1 MNIPSAA
8 ELNRIADAQH
18 DGPSQMAAM
27 NMENYL
33 VYSLYDAA
41 VHGYR
46 SLLASTEP
54 MASFIMDHKQE
65 LMIRGFDV
73 SDALIDGKFRK
84 AVISWQK

>member
-18 DGPSQMAAM
+18 NGPSQMAAM

-54 MASFIMDHKQE
+54 MASFIMDHKSE

-73 SDALIDGKFRK
+73 NDALIEGKFRK
-84 AVISWQK
+84 AVILWQK

>member
-54 MASFIMDHKQE
+54 MASFIMDHKPE

-73 SDALIDGKFRK
+73 NDALVDGKFRK
-84 AVISWQK
+84 AVISRQK

>member
-46 SLLASTEP
+46 SLFASTEP

-73 SDALIDGKFRK
+73 NDAVIDGKFRK

>member
-8 ELNRIADAQH
+8 ELNRIADAQY

-54 MASFIMDHKQE
+54 MASFIMDHKPE

-73 SDALIDGKFRK
+73 NDALIEGKFRK

>member
-8 ELNRIADAQH
+8 ELNLIADAQH
-18 DGPSQMAAM
+18 NGPSQMVAM

-73 SDALIDGKFRK
+73 NDALIEGKFRK

>member
-54 MASFIMDHKQE
+54 MASFIMDHKSE

-73 SDALIDGKFRK
+73 NDALSDGKFRK

>member
-1 MNIPSAA
+1 MNIPSAT

-18 DGPSQMAAM
+18 DGPSQMTAM

-54 MASFIMDHKQE
+54 MASFIMDHKPE
-65 LMIRGFDV
+65 LILCGFEV
-73 SDALIDGKFRK
+73 NDALIDGKFRK
-84 AVISWQK
+84 AVIAWQK

>member
-54 MASFIMDHKQE
+54 MASLIMDHKPE

-73 SDALIDGKFRK
+73 NDALIDEKFRK

>member
-18 DGPSQMAAM
+18 NGPSQMAAM

-54 MASFIMDHKQE
+54 MASFIMDHKSE
-65 LMIRGFDV
+65 LMIHGFDV
-73 SDALIDGKFRK
+73 NDALIEGKFRK

>member
-8 ELNRIADAQH
+8 ELNRIADAQRN
-18 DGPSQMAAM
+18 GPSQMAAM

-54 MASFIMDHKQE
+54 MASFIMDHKSE

-73 SDALIDGKFRK
+73 NDALIEGKFRK

>member
-41 VHGYR
+41 VHGYGPQAR
-46 SLLASTEP
+46 TNDTW
-54 MASFIMDHKQE
+54 F
-65 LMIRGFDV
+65 
-73 SDALIDGKFRK
+73 
-84 AVISWQK
+84 

>member
-18 DGPSQMAAM
+18 DGSSQMVAM

-73 SDALIDGKFRK
+73 NDALIDGKFRK

>member
-8 ELNRIADAQH
+8 KLNRIADAQH
-18 DGPSQMAAM
+18 DGPSQIVAM

-54 MASFIMDHKQE
+54 MASFIMDHKSE

-73 SDALIDGKFRK
+73 NDALIEGKFRK

>member
-1 MNIPSAA
+1 
-8 ELNRIADAQH
+8 
-18 DGPSQMAAM
+18 MAAM

-33 VYSLYDAA
+33 IYSLYDAA

-46 SLLASTEP
+46 SLFASTEP

-73 SDALIDGKFRK
+73 NDALIDGKFRK

>member
-18 DGPSQMAAM
+18 NGLSQMAAM

-54 MASFIMDHKQE
+54 MASFIMDHKSE

-73 SDALIDGKFRK
+73 NDALIDGKFRK

>member
-1 MNIPSAA
+1 MNIPSAV

-33 VYSLYDAA
+33 VYNLYDAA

-54 MASFIMDHKQE
+54 MASFIMDHKLE

-73 SDALIDGKFRK
+73 NDALIDGKFRK

>member
-18 DGPSQMAAM
+18 NGPSQMAAM

-54 MASFIMDHKQE
+54 MASFIMDHKSE

-73 SDALIDGKFRK
+73 NDALIDGKFRK

>member
-18 DGPSQMAAM
+18 DGPSQMIAM

-73 SDALIDGKFRK
+73 NDALSDGKFRK

>member
-1 MNIPSAA
+1 MNIPSAT

-18 DGPSQMAAM
+18 DGPSQMTAM

-41 VHGYR
+41 IHGYR

-54 MASFIMDHKQE
+54 MASFIMDHKPE

-73 SDALIDGKFRK
+73 NDALIDGKFRK

>member
-18 DGPSQMAAM
+18 DGPSQMIAM

-65 LMIRGFDV
+65 LIIRGFDV
-73 SDALIDGKFRK
+73 NDALIDGKFRK

>member
-18 DGPSQMAAM
+18 DGHSQMTAM

-54 MASFIMDHKQE
+54 MASFIMDHKPE

-73 SDALIDGKFRK
+73 NDALVDGKFRK